1 MDKNAVFAGRLSA
14 YKNLVNFLDTINIL
28 GQKSKEEEELFE

>member
-1 MDKNAVFAGRLSA
+1 MLVFAGRLSA

-28 GQKSKEEEELFE
+28 GQKSERRRGII